1 MRDANE
7 LYYGVFF
14 ALVVLIRLSVLT
26 IISYWW
32 ADQIMVVY
40 WATSLKQQ
48 RFVKKLHITVFF
60 SVLKGVKTVNPCLQL
75 ISLLLE

>member
-7 LYYGVFF
+7 LYYGELFT
-14 ALVVLIRLSVLT
+14 LVVLIRLSVLT
-26 IISYWW
+26 IITYWW

-48 RFVKKLHITVFF
+48 RFIKKLRITVFF
-60 SVLKGVKTVNPCLQL
+60 QY
-75 ISLLLE
+75 